1 MDHPGLHAAI
11 LEWRHILGVDRVLGS
26 EQAELCYGACTTGLR
41 RRIAAALRPT
51 ETSHVASIVKIAAR
65 YRQALYPISTGNNW
79 GYGSALPVQDG
90 CVLLDL
96 RDMNRILDFDEAS
109 GVVTLEPGVT
119 QGMLSDYLHEHSLPF
134 MVPTTGAGPDCSLLG
149 NALERGYG
157 ITPHSD
163 HFAAVMS
170 LQAVLANG
178 DIYRP
183 VLAELGGE
191 TVDAVFKWGVG
202 PYLDGL
208 FAQGNA
214 GIVTSMSIA
223 LARRPEA
230 INAFLFSIQHDAD
243 LEQTVSAVQ
252 AILRQLTGVTG
263 SINLMNT
270 HRILAMTQAYPEDQ
284 VVDGLLPAAVVAD
297 LARRNKIGAW
307 TCVGALYGHP
317 ALVHAARKVIRRLL
331 RGNAILRLQFFSPKG
346 AARIK
351 ALTARFMPNSALA
364 RRAATLDASL
374 KIMAGTPSRVAL
386 PLAYWKT
393 GQVPSNPDPARDG
406 CGLLWYA
413 PLVPLAPQRVRNYVN
428 TVYRICQRYS
438 MEPLITL
445 TSLSERCMDSSVPLL
460 FDRDDPEQVRRAHD
474 CYDALF
480 EAGQQQ
486 GFLPYRLHIGAMG
499 KLQNSD
505 TPSVALM
512 RTIRRAMDPYDTI
525 APQRY
530 GISAGDRN
538 SDTYLRFTAET
549 SHLTP
554 PKINSPT

>member
-1 MDHPGLHAAI
+1 MIGTGFHAAL
-11 LEWRHILGVDRVLGS
+11 LEWQQLLGEERVLGS
-26 EQAELCYGACTTGLR
+26 EQAAQHYGACTTGLR
-41 RRIAAALRPT
+41 RSMLAALRPT
-51 ETSHVASIVKIAAR
+51 DTNDVASIVRIAAR
-65 YRQALYPISTGNNW
+65 HRQQLYPISTGNNW

-96 RDMNRILDFDEAS
+96 RGMNRILDFDEAS

-119 QGMLSDYLHEHSLPF
+119 QGMLSDYLQRRGLPF

-163 HFAAVMS
+163 HFGAVMS

-183 VLAELGGE
+183 LLAELGGAA
-191 TVDAVFKWGVG
+191 VDCVFKWGVG

-214 GIVTSMSIA
+214 GIVTRMSIA

-230 INAFLFSIQHDAD
+230 INAFLFSVEHDAD
-243 LEQTVSAVQ
+243 LEQTVCAVQ
-252 AILRQLTGVTG
+252 AILRQLVGVTG
-263 SINLMNT
+263 SINVMNT
-270 HRILAMTQAYPEDQ
+270 HRILAMTVAYPQELA
-284 VVDGLLPAAVVAD
+284 VNGLLPQAVVAD
-297 LARRNKIGAW
+297 FARRNKIGAW
-307 TCVGALYGHP
+307 TCVGALYGDP
-317 ALVHAARKVIRRLL
+317 AVVAAARKVVKRLL
-331 RGNAILRLQFFSPKG
+331 RGTAAQGLQFFTPKG
-346 AARIK
+346 AARLK
-351 ALTARFMPNSALA
+351 ALTARFLPGSQLA

-374 KIMAGTPSRVAL
+374 QIMAGVPSRVAL
-386 PLAYWKT
+386 PLAYWKS
-393 GQVPSNPDPARDG
+393 GQAPASHNPAQDG

-413 PLVPLAPQRVRNYVN
+413 PLLPLAPQSVRRYVKM
-428 TVYRICQRYS
+428 VHHICQHYR

-460 FDRDDPEQVRRAHD
+460 FDRHDPEQVRRAHA

-480 EAGQQQ
+480 EAGQQL

-499 KLQNSD
+499 KLHNGD
-505 TPSVALM
+505 YPSVALM
-512 RTIRRAMDPYDTI
+512 HKIRQAMDPHDTI

-530 GISAGDRN
+530 GLPYASSSAN
-538 SDTYLRFTAET
+538 T
-549 SHLTP
+549 SRCT
-554 PKINSPT
+554 SAA